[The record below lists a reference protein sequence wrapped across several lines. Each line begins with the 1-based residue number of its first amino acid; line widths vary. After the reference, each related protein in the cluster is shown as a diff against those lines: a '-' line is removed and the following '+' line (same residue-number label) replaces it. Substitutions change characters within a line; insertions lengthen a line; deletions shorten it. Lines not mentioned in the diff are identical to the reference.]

1 MDMIRAQ
8 VTILCKKVRD
18 VSIHLTD
25 SFNYSDFIINS
36 PMGRYDGN
44 IYEKYFEQVNI
55 SHKAA
60 QIPTYFKSHIYP
72 VLNKKFEEES
82 VLELDDE

>member
-1 MDMIRAQ
+1 
-8 VTILCKKVRD
+8 
-18 VSIHLTD
+18 
-25 SFNYSDFIINS
+25 
-36 PMGRYDGN
+36 MGRYDGN

-60 QIPTYFKSHIYP
+60 QIPKYFKTHVYP
-72 VLNKKFEEES
+72 VLNKTREEES